1 MTGTERVRV
10 FRLLLIEDDILH
22 VEDFR
27 AWLPAWATL
36 VWAQSAGSALGVI
49 RRDTG
54 RVYGGVLLDHDLEQR
69 VMTVDD
75 ESLSGT
81 DVALALVEKFST
93 DVPILI
99 HSMNHLKAP
108 RVARQLEDRGF
119 WVTRI
124 PFYDFSEARFR
135 AWLDEARDIWE
146 EL

>member
-1 MTGTERVRV
+1 MRVTERARF
-10 FRLLLIEDDILH
+10 FRLLLIEDDIGR

-27 AWLPAWATL
+27 GWLPSWAML
-36 VWAQSAGSALGVI
+36 VWAQSAGAALGVI
-49 RRDTG
+49 RRDSG

-69 VMTVDD
+69 AKTMDD

-81 DVALALVEKFST
+81 DVALALVQHFST

-99 HSMNHLKAP
+99 HSMNQVHVP

-124 PFYDFSEARFR
+124 PFKNLSEARFR

-146 EL
+146 EM